1 VDDNDVAG
9 RTMTSLKSVY
19 DRSPVPLYIQV
30 AQALRSR
37 IHNGQWQAGQKISTL
52 DVLEREFEVARITVR
67 QAVELLQ
74 GEGLLRSEQGRGTFV
89 AETLPDQRWL
99 RLETSWDAL
108 VDSIRENEIRPIA
121 VERPPPQPTLGEG
134 DGAPAP
140 RYVFLRSVQSKGGTP
155 YSVVSVHLA
164 REIYERDPKGFRSR
178 TALPVL
184 ASLYRANIERAH
196 QSLVIGAAD
205 LTTAHLLQVPLG
217 TPTAES
223 RCVVVDRKG
232 VAIYVAEIVY
242 RNDVVKLHIQLLDDS
257 KPTKAKNTPSP
268 RKPR

>member
-1 VDDNDVAG
+1 
-9 RTMTSLKSVY
+9 MTSLKTMY

-30 AQALRSR
+30 AEALRSR
-37 IHNGQWQAGQKISTL
+37 IHNGQWHAGQKISTL
-52 DVLEREFEVARITVR
+52 DVLEREFQVARITVR

-89 AETLPDQRWL
+89 AETLPDKRWL

-108 VDSIRENEIRPIA
+108 VDSIRDNEIRPIA
-121 VERPPPQPTLGEG
+121 VERPPAEPTLGEG
-134 DGAPAP
+134 DGTPAP
-140 RYVFLRSVQSKGGTP
+140 EYVFLRSVQSKNGTP

-164 REIYERDPKGFRSR
+164 RALYDRDPKAFRSR

-184 ASLYRANIERAH
+184 ASLHRANIERAH
-196 QSLVIGAAD
+196 QSLVIGSAD

-242 RNDVVKLHIQLLDDS
+242 RNDVVKLHIQLLDDARQ
-257 KPTKAKNTPSP
+257 AKP
-268 RKPR
+268 RKARPSRS